1 MKMLQGP
8 MYVKHYAKGRL
19 LRKKKNIKTE
29 ICCAAEA
36 IWNWKNML

>member
-1 MKMLQGP
+1 MLQDP
-8 MYVKHYAKGRL
+8 MYIKHYAKGTL
-19 LRKKKNIKTE
+19 LREKKKPIKTE